1 MSQLALFGDYGTWNF
16 GDLLIAD
23 LLARSARASGA
34 TRVRVSDATRE
45 LRASAPVDRFH
56 WWNLA
61 DCDRA
66 VFGGGGF
73 FNDAGAKRVARFRRF
88 ERLVR
93 RFERRRI
100 PYAIIGTGVGPME
113 TPEGAGCLR
122 RICSGTGLICVRDP
136 ESREILADCGVDA
149 GRVAVTGDWAAGL
162 KPADLPPTAV
172 RSADQLLSPDDGRP
186 WIALHLVPFA
196 KSAERAARILELVH
210 ECLGRDHEARV
221 CWIFENRDRRLPTV
235 VRASRGY
242 PRDFRAIPRQP
253 YWVTAALLR
262 RMSLILTSQLHVAIV
277 GWALGV
283 PVCGFSSHQKTRRF
297 FAQVGRSPFQVDH
310 QEDLRPIEE
319 WLRAWARSPSQLRD
333 CGEARQRV
341 LLGASGNHDALRSLL
356 NDSLEG
362 GEAH

>member
-23 LLARSARASGA
+23 RLARSARAAGA

-45 LRASAPVDRFH
+45 LRHNAPVDRFH
-56 WWNLA
+56 WWNWA

-73 FNDAGAKRVARFRRF
+73 FNDAGAKRVARFQRF
-88 ERLVR
+88 EQLAR

-100 PYAIIGTGVGPME
+100 PYAIIGTGVGPIE
-113 TPEGAGCLR
+113 TSQGAECLR
-122 RICSGTGLICVRDP
+122 RICSGTRLICVRDP
-136 ESREILADCGVDA
+136 ESRGILVDCGVDA

-162 KPADLPPTAV
+162 KAEDIPPAAV
-172 RSADQLLSPDDGRP
+172 RTADQLLPPNDGRP
-186 WIALHLVPFA
+186 LIALHLVPLA
-196 KSAERAARILELVH
+196 KSVERAARILDLVH
-210 ECLGRDHEARV
+210 DCLGRNHEARV

-242 PRDFRAIPRQP
+242 PRDFRVIPRQP

-262 RMSLILTSQLHVAIV
+262 RMNLILTSQLHVAIV

-283 PVCGFSSHQKTRRF
+283 PVCGFSSHLKTKRF
-297 FAQVGRSPFQVDH
+297 FAQVGRSSFQMDH
-310 QEDLRPIEE
+310 QEDLTPIKG
-319 WLRAWARSPSQLRD
+319 WIRAWARSPADLGDSED
-333 CGEARQRV
+333 ARQRT
-341 LLGASGNHDALRSLL
+341 LQGAGENHEALRSLL
-356 NDSLEG
+356 NDSFEG
-362 GEAH
+362 GGVY